1 MFRKGNEHEV
11 ENGGCRRERKER
23 RQVGGKLCVYIYIY
37 IIYTPNLGLEIACFV
52 REKEQGRF
60 RGSTEGARRE
70 QRGAARKQRGSRREQ
85 QGSRGSIEGA
95 KREQGEQRGGIM
107 GQYRGA
113 VGGSLKW
120 LLPSRLELPSLL
132 FLLPRLRHF
141 L

>member
-1 MFRKGNEHEV
+1 MSFMLDNSDGSDHSAACKDG
-11 ENGGCRRERKER
+11 
-23 RQVGGKLCVYIYIY
+23 YIY

-60 RGSTEGARRE
+60 GGSTEGARTE
-70 QRGAARKQRGSRREQ
+70 QRGAASNKGAGR
-85 QGSRGSIEGA
+85 SIEGA
-95 KREQGEQRGGIM
+95 KREQREQQGGIM

-113 VGGSLKW
+113 VGGSLKL